1 MSGIMRFKNYTRY
14 LMNKFALFILL
25 LQLPFYMHAADS
37 TSDGAAAKAESGSA
51 SSGLKDDPDD
61 MKAMNAA
68 VRDPYASHVDISG
81 MESYAHILGMSAD
94 SSARSFTGALSRWL
108 AKQSGALQ
116 PDIAGVGSLPERKTT
131 EATYDTFTTM
141 LAPEKLLDQDALKRT
156 CERQTA
162 AMMMGC
168 LLLKDLQKFNRGE
181 KIPDIMIQI
190 QAAQQLLTVN
200 EQVTL
205 APTVTAALKEAIA
218 VARYKT
224 AHQIQTHQ
232 KQQEE

>member
-1 MSGIMRFKNYTRY
+1 
-14 LMNKFALFILL
+14 MNKFALFILL
-25 LQLPFYMHAADS
+25 LQLPFYMHAADPTS
-37 TSDGAAAKAESGSA
+37 TGAAAASETDSGSA
-51 SSGLKDDPDD
+51 SSGLPDD
-61 MKAMNAA
+61 QDDMRSMEAA
-68 VRDPYASHVDISG
+68 LSDPYASHVDISG

-94 SSARSFTGALSRWL
+94 PTARSLTGALSRWL

-116 PDIAGVGSLPERKTT
+116 PDIAGVGSLAERKTT

-141 LAPEKLLDQDALKRT
+141 LAREKPLDQDALKRT

-162 AMMMGC
+162 AMMLGC

-200 EQVTL
+200 EQATL
-205 APTVTAALKEAIA
+205 APTVTAALKAAIT
-218 VARYKT
+218 VARDKT